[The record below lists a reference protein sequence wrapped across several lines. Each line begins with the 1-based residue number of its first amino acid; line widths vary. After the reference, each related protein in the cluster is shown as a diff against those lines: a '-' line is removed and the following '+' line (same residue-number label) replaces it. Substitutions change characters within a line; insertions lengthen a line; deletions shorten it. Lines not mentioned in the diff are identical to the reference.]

1 MSTITKSVEVHVPL
15 STAYNQWT
23 QFETFPSFMEG
34 VVEVQQLDE
43 TRLHWVTR
51 VAGVTRE
58 FDATVVAQEPDRR
71 VAWRSDAGTD
81 HAGEVTFDQVD
92 ADTTRVTAEMTF
104 EPDGFAETVAAT
116 LGILGRRVES
126 DLERFREFI
135 EGRGAETGAWRGT
148 VSSTTDPH
156 AHESHAG
163 DGDLSPTGSDTPR
176 GIDPSE
182 PRVYDGQ

>member
-1 MSTITKSVEVHVPL
+1 MNTITKSVEVHVPV

-34 VVEVQQLDE
+34 VLEVRQLDD

-51 VAGVTRE
+51 VAGVTKE

-71 VAWRSDAGTD
+71 VVWRSDRGAD
-81 HAGEVTFDQVD
+81 HSGEVTFDQVD
-92 ADTTRVTAEMTF
+92 ADITRVTAEMTF
-104 EPDGFAETVAAT
+104 EPEGFAETAAAT

-126 DLERFREFI
+126 DLERFRDFVED
-135 EGRGAETGAWRGT
+135 RGAETGAWRGE
-148 VSSTTDPH
+148 VGSTTDPN
-156 AHESHAG
+156 ARETHAG
-163 DGDLSPTGSDTPR
+163 GGAPSHPR
-176 GIDPSE
+176 PEEPRVIHPGE

>member
-1 MSTITKSVEVHVPL
+1 MTTITKSVDVHVPL

-34 VVEVQQLDE
+34 VVEVRQLDDL
-43 TRLHWVTR
+43 RLHWVTR
-51 VAGVTRE
+51 IAGVTRE

-71 VAWRSDAGTD
+71 VAWRSDEGTD
-81 HAGEVTFDQVD
+81 HSGEVTFDQVD

-104 EPDGFAETVAAT
+104 EPDGFAENAAVT

-135 EGRGAETGAWRGT
+135 EDRGTETGAWRGAI
-148 VSSTTDPH
+148 SSTTDPN
-156 AHESHAG
+156 ARETHAG
-163 DGDLSPTGSDTPR
+163 DGVPAHAASDVPR
-176 GIDPSE
+176 DVDPSE
-182 PRVYDGQ
+182 PRMYDGQ